1 LLNDHDLI
9 HRLIELIEYKN
20 QYQQQ
25 TAQLQPQDMYVLER
39 IWLSKNISARDL
51 TERYHIP
58 ASTLTGILDRL
69 EKKELIRRIR
79 SSNDRRSIQLTT
91 TALGNRAVSRHLSED
106 RQFAQNLFSVLDMD
120 KRDNFRKLLAE
131 LIEGVDKDRLF
142 CEDIARTQ
150 TDPEES

>member
-1 LLNDHDLI
+1 MLNDHDLI

-79 SSNDRRSIQLTT
+79 SSNDRRTIQLTT
-91 TALGNRAVSRHLSED
+91 TAPGDGAVARHLSED
-106 RQFAQNLFSVLDMD
+106 RQFAQNLFNVLDMK
-120 KRDNFRKLLAE
+120 KRDLFRKLLAE
-131 LIEGVDKDRLF
+131 LIAGVDKDRLF
-142 CEDIARTQ
+142 YGDTARVQ
-150 TDPEES
+150 ADLEES

>member
-79 SSNDRRSIQLTT
+79 SSNDRRTIQLTT
-91 TALGNRAVSRHLSED
+91 TAPGDGAVARHLSED
-106 RQFAQNLFSVLDMD
+106 RQFAQNLFNVLDMK
-120 KRDNFRKLLAE
+120 KRDLFRKLLAE
-131 LIEGVDKDRLF
+131 LIAGVDKDRLF
-142 CEDIARTQ
+142 YGDTARVQ
-150 TDPEES
+150 ADLEES

>member
-1 LLNDHDLI
+1 MLNDHDLI

-91 TALGNRAVSRHLSED
+91 TAPGDGAVARHLSED
-106 RQFAQNLFSVLDMD
+106 RQFAQNLFNVLDME
-120 KRDNFRKLLAE
+120 KRDLFRKLLAE
-131 LIEGVDKDRLF
+131 LIAGVDEDRLF
-142 CEDIARTQ
+142 CEDRARTQ

>member
-1 LLNDHDLI
+1 MLNDHDLI

-69 EKKELIRRIR
+69 E
-79 SSNDRRSIQLTT
+79 T
-91 TALGNRAVSRHLSED
+91 
-106 RQFAQNLFSVLDMD
+106 
-120 KRDNFRKLLAE
+120 
-131 LIEGVDKDRLF
+131 
-142 CEDIARTQ
+142 
-150 TDPEES
+150 